1 MPAIAVGQRDIQWL
15 TQRIRGQAR
24 SYKGF
29 VSFRDA
35 AFDLAPTDL
44 LRAAYE
50 RHVPPFHDA
59 QPATTFSTTLS

>member
-35 AFDLAPTDL
+35 AVDLAPADV
-44 LRAAYE
+44 LRAADE

-59 QPATTFSTTLS
+59 QPATTFCNTLS